1 MLGFSHLCKA
11 SELKPEG
18 LTSWF
23 VRKEFHGEKNST
35 PAGSGASELLIG
47 T

>member
-11 SELKPEG
+11 PELKPEG

-35 PAGSGASELLIG
+35 PAGSGASDLLTG